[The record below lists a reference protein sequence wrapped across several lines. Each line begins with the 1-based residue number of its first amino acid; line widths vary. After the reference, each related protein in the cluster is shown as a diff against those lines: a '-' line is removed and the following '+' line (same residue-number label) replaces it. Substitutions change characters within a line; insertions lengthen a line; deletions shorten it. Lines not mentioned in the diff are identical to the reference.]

1 MSLFA
6 LTLGLPLG
14 IAMIDAELVFEILG
28 LIVVTAPFV
37 LVAVLGISSLIG
49 LPFSERAVGR
59 FVQACVLMGLI
70 PSLIILAMMLALNTV
85 HVPIELGSWV
95 VIPHYHFA
103 VKFVFDRLSVP
114 FVILSFA
121 LCGTIGAFA
130 NKYMHR
136 EKGFNR
142 FFVLYAIFLLG
153 MVWTS
158 LAGTI
163 ETLFGGWELV
173 GLSSALL
180 VAFFHERSSPVRN
193 GLRVWTVY
201 RISDAALLL
210 GSVVLHHV
218 RGGGDFDK
226 LLNATLT
233 PWPDGQAVLTHQQAV
248 AVGLLFLV
256 AAAGKSALV
265 PFSNWLPRAMEGPTP
280 SSAVFY
286 GALSVHLGAFLLL
299 RISPILAMSTWLS
312 ATVVALGLTTAAYSA
327 FAGRVQS
334 DIKCALSYASL
345 AQVGLIVAE
354 IGMGWQYVALV
365 HILGHGCLRTL
376 QFLRAPTLLHDYR
389 ILENAIG
396 EHLPRGGR
404 SLESRFPDRLRV
416 WLYRLAIERGY
427 LDAFL
432 TDYLVRPFLGILRA
446 CDAAERRWTDFLSGR
461 PSRES
466 DADPH
471 SPGSLE
477 DLL

>member
-1 MSLFA
+1 M
-6 LTLGLPLG
+6 P
-14 IAMIDAELVFEILG
+14 DKELVFEILG
-28 LIVVTAPFV
+28 LMVVTAPFV
-37 LVAVLGISSLIG
+37 LVAVLGLSSLLG
-49 LPFSERAVGR
+49 RLLSERAVGR
-59 FVQACVLMGLI
+59 FVHAAVLAGLF
-70 PSLIILAMMLALNTV
+70 PALLILGMMLALDIV

-95 VIPHYHFA
+95 VIPNYHFA

-114 FVILSFA
+114 FVILSFV

-136 EKGFNR
+136 ERGFNR

-163 ETLFGGWELV
+163 ETLFAGWELV

-180 VAFFHERSSPVRN
+180 VAFFHDRPSPVRN
-193 GLRVWTVY
+193 GLRVWIVY
-201 RISDAALLL
+201 RVSDAALLL

-226 LLNATLT
+226 LLNASLT
-233 PWPDGQAVLTHQQAV
+233 PWPEGHAVLTHQQAI
-248 AVGLLFLV
+248 AVGVLFLI

-299 RISPILAMSTWLS
+299 RISPILEMSTWLS
-312 ATVVALGLTTAAYSA
+312 ATVVILGLTTAAYAA

-334 DIKCALSYASL
+334 DIKCTLSYASL

-354 IGMGWQYVALV
+354 VGMGWQYIALI

-396 EHLPRGGR
+396 DRLPRGER
-404 SLESRFPDRLRV
+404 SVESRYPDRLRT
-416 WLYRLAIERGY
+416 WLYRLALERGY
-427 LDAFL
+427 LDTYL
-432 TDYLVRPFLGILRA
+432 TDYLVRPILRVFRS
-446 CDAAERRWTDFLSGR
+446 CDAAERKWTDFLSGGQ
-461 PSRES
+461 SRES
-466 DADPH
+466 DRSPNM
-471 SPGSLE
+471 PGSLE